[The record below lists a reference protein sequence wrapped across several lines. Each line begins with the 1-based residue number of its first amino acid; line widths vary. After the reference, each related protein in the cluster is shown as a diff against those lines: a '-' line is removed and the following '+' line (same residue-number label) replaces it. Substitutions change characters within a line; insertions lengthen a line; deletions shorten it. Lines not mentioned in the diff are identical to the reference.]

1 MRVIARPTVMFFDQQ
16 QHAQKSLRWSRSR
29 LTCFNMYF
37 KKTKKERKL
46 GESECI
52 HSCDPCSAIVCTHI
66 PVTSHEGASAS
77 RRIIRTNLIKTLFA
91 SSFLV
96 HFYFIHFSLK
106 FSCDIQLV
114 GCCST
119 CKYVGICMCGVCV
132 VRVVVWVR
140 VGKR

>member
-1 MRVIARPTVMFFDQQ
+1 MPA
-16 QHAQKSLRWSRSR
+16 
-29 LTCFNMYF
+29 
-37 KKTKKERKL
+37 
-46 GESECI
+46 
-52 HSCDPCSAIVCTHI
+52 HSCGPSSKYGLQHGQLKLLAIVRTHI